1 MKILIPSGI
10 PFAII
15 AMWALLSKAGAEDFV
30 DLDDLLEMDELLDD
44 DGTVARGASAAIA
57 DPLKGLNQAIFGF
70 NDAAYIKIFQPF
82 TRQYVRVIPK
92 EARKGV
98 VNFFNNLEYPLRLV
112 GSLLQFRFGL
122 ASQETGK
129 FFINTTAG
137 MAGFMNAARVF
148 EGLQPPKEDI
158 GQAFGAWGF
167 KHGFY
172 FVLPFLGPTSLRDFV
187 GRIGG
192 NYVDPISE
200 PWTQVDDS
208 TDRLILTA
216 VDTVND
222 LPEII
227 DVYNSITGSAIDPYT
242 AVRDAFAQLR
252 AAQVAK

>member
-1 MKILIPSGI
+1 MNYLIRSGI
-10 PFAII
+10 LVATL
-15 AMWALLSKAGAEDFV
+15 ATWSLHSKVSAEDFV
-30 DLDDLLEMDELLDD
+30 DLDDLMEMDELLED
-44 DGTVARGASAAIA
+44 DGTVATSGGAEIA
-57 DPLKGLNQAIFGF
+57 DPLKGLNRAIFGF
-70 NDAAYIKIFQPF
+70 NNTVYKNIFQPF
-82 TRQYVRVIPK
+82 TKQYVRVIPK

-98 VNFFNNLEYPLRLV
+98 GNFFNNLEYPVRLT
-112 GSLLQFRFGL
+112 GNLLQFRLGR

-137 MAGFMNAARVF
+137 MAGFMNAAQEF

-158 GQAFGAWGF
+158 GQAFGAWGV

-208 TDRLILTA
+208 TARFILLTT
-216 VDTVND
+216 DTVND

-227 DVYNSITGSAIDPYT
+227 DIYNSITGSAIDPYT
-242 AVRDAFAQLR
+242 AMRDGYAQLR
-252 AAQVAK
+252 AAQVAE

>member
-1 MKILIPSGI
+1 MKHLIRSGI
-10 PFAII
+10 SFAVI
-15 AMWALLSKAGAEDFV
+15 AMWALSSNAPAEDFV
-30 DLDDLLEMDELLDD
+30 DLDDLMEMDELLDD
-44 DGTVARGASAAIA
+44 DGTVARGGSAEIA
-57 DPLKGLNQAIFGF
+57 DPLKGLNRAIFGF
-70 NDAAYIKIFQPF
+70 NDSVYKNVFQPF
-82 TRQYVRVIPK
+82 TRQYVRVVPK

-98 VNFFNNLEYPLRLV
+98 GNFFNNLEYPVRLT
-112 GSLLQFRFGL
+112 GNLLQFRFGR

-137 MAGFMNAARVF
+137 MAGFMNAAQEF
-148 EGLQPPKEDI
+148 EGLQPPREDI
-158 GQAFGAWGF
+158 GQAFGAWGI

-187 GRIGG
+187 GRFGG
-192 NYVDPISE
+192 NYVDLISE

-216 VDTVND
+216 VDTVKD

-242 AVRDAFAQLR
+242 AVRDGYAQLR
-252 AAQVAK
+252 AAQVAE

>member
-1 MKILIPSGI
+1 MKYLIHTGI
-10 PFAII
+10 PILVITIGAFC
-15 AMWALLSKAGAEDFV
+15 SKVAAEDFV
-30 DLDDLLEMDELLDD
+30 DLDDLMEMDELLDD
-44 DGTVARGASAAIA
+44 DGTVSSPGSAEIA

-70 NDAAYIKIFQPF
+70 NDTVYKNIFQPF

-98 VNFFNNLEYPLRLV
+98 GNFFNNLEYPVRLT
-112 GSLLQFRFGL
+112 GNLLQFRLGR

-137 MAGFMNAARVF
+137 MAGFMNAAQEF

-167 KHGFY
+167 NHGFY

-242 AVRDAFAQLR
+242 AVRDGYAQLR
-252 AAQVAK
+252 AAQVAE

>member
-1 MKILIPSGI
+1 MKYLIRSGI

-15 AMWALLSKAGAEDFV
+15 AMWALCSKTAAEDFV

-44 DGTVARGASAAIA
+44 DGTLARGGSAAIA
-57 DPLKGLNQAIFGF
+57 DPLKGLNQAIFRF
-70 NDAAYIKIFQPF
+70 NDAAYRNIFQPF

-92 EARKGV
+92 EARKGI
-98 VNFFNNLEYPLRLV
+98 VNFFNNLEYPVRLT
-112 GSLLQFRFGL
+112 GSLLQFRFDR

-137 MAGFMNAARVF
+137 MAGFMNTAQEF
-148 EGLQPPKEDI
+148 KGLQPPREDI
-158 GQAFGAWGF
+158 GQAYGAWGF

-192 NYVDPISE
+192 SYVDPISE

-208 TDRLILTA
+208 TDRLTLTA

-227 DVYNSITGSAIDPYT
+227 DVYNSITGSAIAPYT
-242 AVRDAFAQLR
+242 AVRDGYAQLR
-252 AAQVAK
+252 ATQVAE

>member
-1 MKILIPSGI
+1 MKHLIRSGI

-15 AMWALLSKAGAEDFV
+15 AMWALCSKAAAEDFF
-30 DLDDLLEMDELLDD
+30 DLDDLLGMNELLDD
-44 DGTVARGASAAIA
+44 DGTLAREGSAAIA
-57 DPLKGLNQAIFGF
+57 DPLKGLNQAILGF
-70 NDAAYIKIFQPF
+70 NDAAYKNIFQPL

-92 EARKGV
+92 EARKGIG
-98 VNFFNNLEYPLRLV
+98 NFFNNLEYPVRLT
-112 GSLLQFRFGL
+112 GSLLQFRFGR
-122 ASQETGK
+122 ASQETGR

-137 MAGFMNAARVF
+137 MAGFMNATQEF

-158 GQAFGAWGF
+158 GQAFGAWGL

-172 FVLPFLGPTSLRDFV
+172 FVLPFLGPTSLRDFF

-200 PWTQVDDS
+200 PWTQVEDS
-208 TDRLILTA
+208 SDRLILTA

-227 DVYNSITGSAIDPYT
+227 DIYNSITGSAIDPYT
-242 AVRDAFAQLR
+242 AVRDGYAQLR
-252 AAQVAK
+252 AVQVAE